1 MPVTRNAGLL
11 LSLLWLL
18 PLSAFA
24 QEGPVR
30 GVPGAVTFPLGALQ
44 FTSLRDSGY
53 VVSASSGD
61 FGAAVGPSAVEKLLA
76 DAHQSTSQVRLDV
89 DALLVKMPGHLILLD
104 TGQGPKVPGALPKSL
119 ELAGVAPAAIT
130 DVLITHAHDD
140 HVGGLITTAN
150 KPAFPNAKI
159 RLSSREWTFLQS
171 QFPSASKLIAFQ
183 VVPFEPGMEILPG
196 ITSIALYGHTPGHVA
211 YEITSGN
218 QKIEDVGDTV
228 HSSIISMEE
237 PQWLGNMDGD
247 AKTAATVRT
256 KEVARLAKAHELVFA
271 PHFPFPGVGWIV
283 PKGDGYVWA
292 PDTEIGR

>member
-1 MPVTRNAGLL
+1 VTRNAVVL

-24 QEGPVR
+24 QEGPATAA
-30 GVPGAVTFPLGALQ
+30 PGAVTFSFGGLQ

-53 VVSASSGD
+53 IVSASGGD

-89 DALLVKMPGHLILLD
+89 DVLLVRMPGRLVLLD

-119 ELAGVAPAAIT
+119 GLAGIAPAAIT

-140 HVGGLITTAN
+140 HVGGLITAGN

-159 RLSSREWTFLQS
+159 RLSSREWAFLQS
-171 QFPSASKLIAFQ
+171 QFPSGSKLIAFQ
-183 VVPFEPGMEILPG
+183 VVPFEPGTEILPG
-196 ITSIALYGHTPGHVA
+196 ITPIALYGHTPGHVA
-211 YEITSGN
+211 YEIASGN

-228 HSSIISMEE
+228 HSSIVSLAK
-237 PQWLGNMDGD
+237 PQWLGEMDGD
-247 AKTAATVRT
+247 AKTAAAVRT

-283 PKGDGYVWA
+283 PNGNGYAWVA
-292 PDTEIGR
+292 DTEVSH